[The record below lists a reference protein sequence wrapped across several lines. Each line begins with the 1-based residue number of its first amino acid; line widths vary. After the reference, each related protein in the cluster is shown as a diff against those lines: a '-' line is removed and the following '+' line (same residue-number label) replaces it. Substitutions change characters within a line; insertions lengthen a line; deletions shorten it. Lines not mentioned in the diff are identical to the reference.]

1 MKATELVI
9 VWTVIAFILYKFGNV
24 TFAKYRQR
32 SKARRLRCGPIP
44 VYTPGDPF
52 GIYSFYETM
61 KAASESRFPECL
73 VQRVND
79 VSKRENR
86 PITTFW
92 NTTGGGSSI
101 FTCDPRNIQAVLATQ
116 FKEFELGE
124 LRNAS
129 FRPMLGH
136 GIFASNGKKWEHSRA
151 MLRPQ
156 FSRDQIND
164 LNLEEKHVINM
175 IKALQ
180 IDSEG
185 WTAAVDLKPFFF
197 RLTIDAATEFLFGES
212 VMSQLGEAVS
222 NDIPNKSLLGR
233 RENRFSSAFDKA
245 QYDIFRSGRMGRMY
259 RLGHTSDLRKN
270 VQEVH
275 DFVDYYVERYVF
287 LNAIAEE
294 TQNPI
299 ELRDALLNIL
309 LAGRDTTASL
319 LSWVMIVLSQNEAIF
334 DRLRQTVLLEF
345 GTYDN
350 PREIT
355 FQKLKN
361 CVYLQWTLKETLR
374 LYAVVP
380 INQRAATIDTTIP
393 VGGGPDGEAPVFVP
407 KGTEVYY
414 SVHVMHR
421 SKELWGDDA
430 DVFRPERWLGKKYGW
445 DYLPSNGGPRI
456 CLDQQFALTEAGYVV
471 VRLLQRFDKVTAA
484 QENKKT
490 GYRMTLTCAPTETP

>member
-24 TFAKYRQR
+24 SFAKYRQR

-92 NTTGGGSSI
+92 NTTGGVSSI

-151 MLRPQ
+151 MLP
-156 FSRDQIND
+156 
-164 LNLEEKHVINM
+164 
-175 IKALQ
+175 LQ

-212 VMSQLGEAVS
+212 VMSQL
-222 NDIPNKSLLGR
+222 
-233 RENRFSSAFDKA
+233 A

-275 DFVDYYVERYVF
+275 DFVDYYERYVF

-355 FQKLKN
+355 FQKLKY

-471 VRLLQRFDKVTAA
+471 VRLLQRFDKRNVVPIANHA
-484 QENKKT
+484 LPYSFCPGEF
-490 GYRMTLTCAPTETP
+490 LPFHHTE